1 MYALAFLPSGLAL
14 LPNALVKK
22 RTSLLESAVIA
33 DDSGPESF
41 GPELFAA
48 VSDCAEA
55 GNDERMVLVDAT
67 EIGMARP
74 GRPLFTD
81 LSITVHSGD
90 RIGIVGLNGTG
101 KSTLLSVLTGER
113 EAEEGSVRWGRGVR
127 IAALGQNPD
136 LGSGTVRE
144 AVGHAWEGEAVL
156 DRLGMGAFLDT
167 PTSQLSGGEAKRTAL
182 ARTLVTECDLL
193 VLDEPTNHLDVDAI
207 AWLEQRLASFS
218 GGLLFVT
225 HDRHVLDRVTT
236 RILEL
241 DRGTGFVHE
250 GGYAHYLEAKALREE
265 AAAKAESVR
274 KNLARTELAWLRR
287 GAPART
293 AKSKARIKSAT
304 ELINTKP
311 QEAARTTELDLHLG
325 TPRLGDQVIDLEGI
339 AKSIGGGPGESTRQL
354 FEGIDLLL
362 DRRARLGIVG
372 PNGAGKSTLLD
383 IMAKRREPDEGTV
396 IHGPTVRLGYYDQ
409 VGRELDPKMRLRDAV
424 IGGDGELDWADVRLM
439 ESFWFDS
446 DAQFAPIELLSGGER
461 RRLQLVMVL
470 LERPNVLFLD
480 EPTNDLDL
488 DTLRVLED
496 FLDDW
501 PGALVVV
508 SHDRAFLD
516 RTIETTLTVG
526 HSAERPVKAASVQR
540 LEGASA
546 APESSAAADAASSV
560 AAPEKS
566 GPSHSTLRHRVRE
579 AEKAMRP
586 LQRRKDE
593 LTESLVSTT
602 DHQQLVELGNELASV
617 EEELSDLEEQW
628 LEAQELLENR

>member
-1 MYALAFLPSGLAL
+1 
-14 LPNALVKK
+14 
-22 RTSLLESAVIA
+22 
-33 DDSGPESF
+33 
-41 GPELFAA
+41 
-48 VSDCAEA
+48 
-55 GNDERMVLVDAT
+55 MVLVDAT
-67 EIGMARP
+67 DIAMARP
-74 GRPLFTD
+74 GRPLFAD
-81 LSITVHSGD
+81 LSLTVHAGD

-101 KSTLLSVLTGER
+101 KSTLLSVLTGDR
-113 EAEEGSVRWGRGVR
+113 EAEQGTVRWGRGVR
-127 IAALGQNPD
+127 IASLGQNPD
-136 LGSGTVRE
+136 LGPGTVRE
-144 AVGHAWEGEAVL
+144 AVGHGWEGEAVL

-167 PTSQLSGGEAKRTAL
+167 PTDQLSGGEAKRTAL
-182 ARTLVTECDLL
+182 ARTLVTETDLL

-207 AWLEQRLASFS
+207 SWLEQRLASFS

-250 GGYAHYLEAKALREE
+250 GGYASYLEAKALREE
-265 AAAKAESVR
+265 SAQKAEDVR

-293 AKSKARIKSAT
+293 RKSKSRIERAT
-304 ELINTKP
+304 ALVETKP

-339 AKSIGGGPGESTRQL
+339 GTSIEGRQL
-354 FEGIDLLL
+354 FSDIDLLL

-383 IMAKRREPDEGTV
+383 IMAMRRNPDEGSV
-396 IHGPTVRLGYYDQ
+396 VHGPTVRLGYYDQ
-409 VGRELDPKMRLRDAV
+409 VGRDLDPKQRLRDAV
-424 IGGDGELDWADVRLM
+424 MGGDGEPDWSDVRLM

-470 LERPNVLFLD
+470 LQRPNVLFLD

-496 FLDDW
+496 FLDEW

-516 RTIETTLTVG
+516 RTVETTLRVG
-526 HSAERPVKAASVQR
+526 GEVPASSGSSASTSR
-540 LEGASA
+540 LA
-546 APESSAAADAASSV
+546 APSAVSTQPADDGVATQAKPTAA
-560 AAPEKS
+560 K
-566 GPSHSTLRHRVRE
+566 GPSHSTLRQRVKE
-579 AEKAMRP
+579 IEKTMRP
-586 LQRRKDE
+586 LERTKEALTAE
-593 LTESLVSTT
+593 LLSTT
-602 DHQQLVELGNELASV
+602 DHAMLAELGTQ
-617 EEELSDLEEQW
+617 LSDVEAKLESLEEQW
-628 LEAQELLENR
+628 LETQEQLENR

>member
-1 MYALAFLPSGLAL
+1 
-14 LPNALVKK
+14 
-22 RTSLLESAVIA
+22 
-33 DDSGPESF
+33 
-41 GPELFAA
+41 
-48 VSDCAEA
+48 
-55 GNDERMVLVDAT
+55 MVLVDAT
-67 EIGMARP
+67 AIGMARP
-74 GRPLFTD
+74 GRSLFSN

-101 KSTLLSVLTGER
+101 KSTLLSVLTGDR
-113 EAEEGSVRWGRGVR
+113 EAEDGTVRWGRNVR

-136 LGSGTVRE
+136 LGPGTVRE
-144 AVGHAWEGEAVL
+144 AVGHEWEGEAVL

-207 AWLEQRLASFS
+207 SWLEQRLANFN

-250 GGYAHYLEAKALREE
+250 GGYAHYLEARAAREE
-265 AAAKAESVR
+265 SAAKSEDVR

-293 AKSKARIKSAT
+293 AKSKARIKTAT
-304 ELINTKP
+304 ALVNHKA
-311 QEAARTTELDLHLG
+311 QEAARTTELDLHIG

-339 AKSIGGGPGESTRQL
+339 GKSIGGGPDEPAREL
-354 FEGIDLLL
+354 FSGIDLLL
-362 DRRARLGIVG
+362 DRRARLGITG

-383 IMAKRREPDEGTV
+383 IMAKRREADHGTV
-396 IHGPTVRLGYYDQ
+396 IHGPTVKLGYYDQ
-409 VGRELDPKMRLRDAV
+409 IGRDLDPKMRLRDAV
-424 IGGDGELDWADVRLM
+424 IGGDGEPDWADVKLM

-501 PGALVVV
+501 PGAVVVV

-516 RTIETTLTVG
+516 RTVETTLAVG
-526 HSAERPVKAASVQR
+526 QTPGKAAKAATLQR
-540 LEGASA
+540 LEASA
-546 APESSAAADAASSV
+546 PDATMAEPAKTDDEAEAALPEQKSQ
-560 AAPEKS
+560 EKKS
-566 GPSHSTLRHRVRE
+566 GPSHSTLRHRIKE
-579 AEKAMRP
+579 FEKAMRP
-586 LQRRKDE
+586 LERRKE
-593 LTESLVSTT
+593 KLTEELVATT
-602 DHQQLVELGNELASV
+602 DHQLLTELGNELSDV
-617 EEELSDLEEQW
+617 EGQLSTLEEQW
-628 LEAQELLENR
+628 IEAQEMLENR

>member
-1 MYALAFLPSGLAL
+1 
-14 LPNALVKK
+14 
-22 RTSLLESAVIA
+22 
-33 DDSGPESF
+33 
-41 GPELFAA
+41 
-48 VSDCAEA
+48 
-55 GNDERMVLVDAT
+55 MVLVDAT
-67 EIGMARP
+67 AIGMARP
-74 GRPLFTD
+74 GRSLFED
-81 LSITVHSGD
+81 LSITVHTGD

-101 KSTLLSVLTGER
+101 KSTLLSVLTGDR
-113 EAEEGSVRWGRGVR
+113 EAEQGSVRWGRGVR

-136 LGSGTVRE
+136 LGEGTVGE
-144 AVGHAWEGEAVL
+144 AVGHEWEGEAVL

-182 ARTLVTECDLL
+182 ARTLVTEADLL

-207 AWLEQRLASFS
+207 SWLEQRLASFA

-250 GGYAHYLEAKALREE
+250 GGYASYLEAKAAREE
-265 AAAKAESVR
+265 SAAKSEDVR
-274 KNLARTELAWLRR
+274 QNLARRELAWLRR

-293 AKSKARIKSAT
+293 KKSKSRIERAT
-304 ELINTKP
+304 KLINTKA
-311 QEAARTTELDLHLG
+311 QEAARTTELDLHIG

-339 AKSIGGGPGESTRQL
+339 GKSIGGGSDSEIREL
-354 FEGIDLLL
+354 FSDIDLLL
-362 DRRARLGIVG
+362 DRRARLGIIG

-383 IMAKRREPDEGTV
+383 IMAKRREPDTGTV
-396 IHGPTVRLGYYDQ
+396 VHGPTVKLGYYDQ
-409 VGRELDPKMRLRDAV
+409 IGRDLDPKQRLRDAV
-424 IGGDGELDWADVRLM
+424 VGGDAEPDWADVKLM

-501 PGALVVV
+501 PGAVVVV

-516 RTIETTLTVG
+516 RTVETTLTVG
-526 HSAERPVKAASVQR
+526 GSATGSGRSSQPDSTSRLPASGPANATQSSS
-540 LEGASA
+540 GQPSGSA
-546 APESSAAADAASSV
+546 DEP
-560 AAPEKS
+560 
-566 GPSHSTLRHRVRE
+566 GPSHSTLRHRVKE
-579 AEKAMRP
+579 IEKAMRP
-586 LQRRKDE
+586 LDKKKGE
-593 LTESLVSTT
+593 LTDKLVTAT
-602 DHQQLVELGNELASV
+602 DHQVLTDLGT
-617 EEELSDLEEQW
+617 ELSKVEAELSELEERW
-628 LEAQELLENR
+628 LEAQEALENR